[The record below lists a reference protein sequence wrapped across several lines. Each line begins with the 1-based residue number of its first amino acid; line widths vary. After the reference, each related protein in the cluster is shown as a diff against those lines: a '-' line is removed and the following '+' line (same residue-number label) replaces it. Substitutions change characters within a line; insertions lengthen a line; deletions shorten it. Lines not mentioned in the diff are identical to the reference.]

1 MVLQTVKARSRLA
14 VQLGTGTEGTIAV
27 AIIRASSLTGPT
39 PMFDV
44 LLKDLAQR
52 FGLGDQARPLLGLL
66 LALIFDPRRGGF
78 PGFVDQLRRG
88 GAGDQSVSW
97 IGRGE
102 NRPISSAEVEQAL
115 GLELLDWLAG
125 KLNLQ
130 RGTLTTA
137 LTAML
142 PGVVDKL
149 TPDGVTPSAAA
160 PAFAESYLKP
170 YVDEVASAPLPSVP
184 VAGLPKSDAR
194 VGGRPALMPWIAG
207 SLLLLGGAAGWYFWP
222 APEPA
227 APAPAATAPLQPAPA
242 TPAPSEPTTETAPV
256 DTVTTPPATG
266 AVTPDNPM
274 GLPRV
279 VSPIENRALEFLNL
293 ELGLDSGSM
302 LKPGDITALGEHVID
317 GRTTQWW
324 RYRCPNGGDC
334 YVYARTVGSTWE
346 YVRSSTP
353 PPAP

>member
-1 MVLQTVKARSRLA
+1 
-14 VQLGTGTEGTIAV
+14 
-27 AIIRASSLTGPT
+27 
-39 PMFDV
+39 MFDV

-78 PGFVDQLRRG
+78 PGFIDQLRRG
-88 GAGDQSVSW
+88 GAADQSVSW

-170 YVDEVASAPLPSVP
+170 YVDEVAGAPLPRVP
-184 VAGLPKSDAR
+184 VASVPRPDAAAA
-194 VGGRPALMPWIAG
+194 GGRRP
-207 SLLLLGGAAGWYFWP
+207 SLLPWLVAGVLLIGGIAGWYAWQRSDP
-222 APEPA
+222 APTPAAEPAPAAPEPPAA
-227 APAPAATAPLQPAPA
+227 APAPVADPAGAAPTTAPAA
-242 TPAPSEPTTETAPV
+242 AA
-256 DTVTTPPATG
+256 A
-266 AVTPDNPM
+266 TPDNPM
-274 GLPRV
+274 GLPRAA
-279 VSPIENRALEFLNL
+279 SPVEARAIEFLNL
-293 ELGLDSGSM
+293 ELGLADDTLLG
-302 LKPGDITALGEHVID
+302 PGDLSSLGERVID
-317 GRTTQWW
+317 GRRTQWW
-324 RYRCPNGGDC
+324 RYRCPDGGEC
-334 YVYARTVGSTWE
+334 HVYARPVGSTWE

>member
-1 MVLQTVKARSRLA
+1 
-14 VQLGTGTEGTIAV
+14 
-27 AIIRASSLTGPT
+27 
-39 PMFDV
+39 MFDV

-66 LALIFDPRRGGF
+66 LAIIFDPRRGGF
-78 PGFVDQLRRG
+78 AGFVDQLRQG

-102 NRPISSAEVEQAL
+102 NRPISSAQVEQAL
-115 GLELLDWLAG
+115 GLDLLDWLAD
-125 KLNLQ
+125 KVNLQ

-170 YVDEVASAPLPSVP
+170 YIDEVRDAPLPRIPTAALPRAVTTTSGRRP
-184 VAGLPKSDAR
+184 VW
-194 VGGRPALMPWIAG
+194 PWIVAAA
-207 SLLLLGGAAGWYFWP
+207 LALGGSGWWFWP
-222 APEPA
+222 REAALPSTPTVPAPASPSSA
-227 APAPAATAPLQPAPA
+227 APAPPAATDSGPA
-242 TPAPSEPTTETAPV
+242 TPPADAVAPAA
-256 DTVTTPPATG
+256 PPAG
-266 AVTPDNPM
+266 EITPDNPM
-274 GLPRV
+274 GLPRAR
-279 VSPIENRALEFLNL
+279 SPVEDRVIEHLNM
-293 ELGLDSGSM
+293 ELGLDAASM
-302 LKPGDITALGEHVID
+302 LQPGDVTPLGDFVID

-324 RYRCPNGGDC
+324 RFRCPDGGDC

-346 YVRSSTP
+346 YLRSATP

>member
-1 MVLQTVKARSRLA
+1 
-14 VQLGTGTEGTIAV
+14 
-27 AIIRASSLTGPT
+27 
-39 PMFDV
+39 MFDV

-78 PGFVDQLRRG
+78 PGFVDQLRQG

-102 NRPISSAEVEQAL
+102 NRPISSAQVEQAL
-115 GLELLDWLAG
+115 GLELLDWLSA

-142 PGVVDKL
+142 PGVIDKL
-149 TPDGVTPSAAA
+149 TPDGITPSAAA
-160 PAFAESYLKP
+160 PTFAESYLRP
-170 YVDEVASAPLPSVP
+170 YVDEVGNAPLPRLPTASVP
-184 VAGLPKSDAR
+184 PVAAAG
-194 VGGRPALMPWIAG
+194 PATRLRWPWIAAAAA
-207 SLLLLGGAAGWYFWP
+207 LLLGAAGWWFWP
-222 APEPA
+222 VDATPQPA
-227 APAPAATAPLQPAPA
+227 TPPALPAPIPAEPAPA
-242 TPAPSEPTTETAPV
+242 TDAADPGNADARTSTAS
-256 DTVTTPPATG
+256 
-266 AVTPDNPM
+266 PDNPM
-274 GLPRV
+274 ELPRTA
-279 VSPIENRALEFLNL
+279 SPVEERVIEYLNL
-293 ELGLDSGSM
+293 ELGLDAATM
-302 LKPGDITALGEHVID
+302 LKPGELTALGEHVID

-324 RYRCPNGGDC
+324 RFRCADGSDC

-346 YVRSSTP
+346 YLRSSTP

>member
-1 MVLQTVKARSRLA
+1 M
-14 VQLGTGTEGTIAV
+14 AV
-27 AIIRASSLTGPT
+27 AIIPPPSFTGLL

-66 LALIFDPRRGGF
+66 LALIFDARRGGF
-78 PGFVDQLRRG
+78 PGFIDQLRRG

-149 TPDGVTPSAAA
+149 TPDGITPSAAA

-170 YVDEVASAPLPSVP
+170 YVDEVAGAPLPRVP
-184 VAGLPKSDAR
+184 VAAVPTSAVTTSRKPG
-194 VGGRPALMPWIAG
+194 LMPWLVGAM
-207 SLLLLGGAAGWYFWP
+207 LLIGGAAGWYFWP
-222 APEPA
+222 RTDATPPPTI
-227 APAPAATAPLQPAPA
+227 PAPAVPAA
-242 TPAPSEPTTETAPV
+242 TPTPAGESAADPASA
-256 DTVTTPPATG
+256 TPPTPSDAG
-266 AVTPDNPM
+266 AITPDNPM
-274 GLPRV
+274 GLARAA
-279 VSPIENRALEFLNL
+279 SPIEERAIEHLNL
-293 ELGLDSGSM
+293 ELGLGSGA
-302 LKPGDITALGEHVID
+302 LLGPGDLVSLGEHLID
-317 GRTTQWW
+317 GRSTQWW

-334 YVYARTVGSTWE
+334 YVYARTVGSTYE